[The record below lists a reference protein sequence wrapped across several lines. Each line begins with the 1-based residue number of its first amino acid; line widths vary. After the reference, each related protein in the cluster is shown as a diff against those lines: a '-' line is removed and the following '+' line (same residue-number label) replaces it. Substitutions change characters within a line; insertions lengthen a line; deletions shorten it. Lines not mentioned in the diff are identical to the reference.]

1 MTEAADSVAFLIIN
15 KEYNKGN
22 KKKNLKC
29 SKCKKVG
36 QYSNKCD
43 K

>member
-15 KEYNKGN
+15 NEGN

-29 SKCKKVG
+29 YKCKKVG